1 MREQQTRGHRG
12 PAPAYTVARM
22 HGLRGGSATCC
33 LCGRCAVGQL
43 LAETVLAVAAGAA
56 EVAIM
61 ADWAST
67 CRRDVRPPM
76 ATYSPSLW
84 GDIFSTFSFD
94 HQVQERCGE
103 AIEALKSCVRS
114 ILRAAKSGKLIALI
128 DKLERLG
135 LAYHFETDIEEKLQE
150 IYINVN
156 ANSGNEDDDYDL
168 FTTALRFRLLRQHRF
183 HVSCSVFDK
192 FTNKDHKFKEH
203 LSSDTEGLLSLY
215 EAAHARIHGEDVLEE
230 AVAFTTHHLSRMLQQ
245 LDQSPLKDKVK
256 RALEQALHRG
266 VPIIETRIYLSI
278 YERDESR
285 DELLLKLAKLNF
297 SFLQNLYRKELCEVS
312 RWWNKF
318 DLKTKLPYAR
328 DRLIE
333 CYLWGVSVHF
343 EPQYSD
349 VRIAVAKSMQM
360 VSTMDDTYDNYATLE
375 EADLLT
381 DILERWDINEI
392 GPLPDYMKIF
402 YRFVMSIYEDYEREA
417 AKQGMLFAVPYFRE
431 TVKQLG
437 RAYNQELK
445 WVMEREMPT
454 FEDYFKN
461 SVITSCIYVMFTA
474 LVPGMKS
481 ITKETIDWLL
491 SEPNIVISTARMGR
505 HLEDLGSH
513 ERENKGGKMLT
524 VVDCYMQQ
532 HGVSKQETLAKFAE
546 LVEDGWKNVN
556 RAWVGKTPAAKEM
569 VEQLLNYARIAEV
582 TYKNSQD
589 GYTNPDKFLAPQ
601 IAALFVD
608 PILV

>member
-1 MREQQTRGHRG
+1 MI
-12 PAPAYTVARM
+12 
-22 HGLRGGSATCC
+22 SA
-33 LCGRCAVGQL
+33 
-43 LAETVLAVAAGAA
+43 
-56 EVAIM
+56 
-61 ADWAST
+61 ASLMDCPSG

-94 HQVQERCGE
+94 HQVQKKCVEAMEPLKKEARSMLLAANSGE
-103 AIEALKSCVRS
+103 
-114 ILRAAKSGKLIALI
+114 LIALI

-135 LAYHFETDIEEKLQE
+135 LAYHFETEIEEKLHE
-150 IYINVN
+150 M
-156 ANSGNEDDDYDL
+156 SEKEDDDYDL
-168 FTTALRFRLLRQHRF
+168 FTTALRFRLLRQHQY
-183 HVSCSVFDK
+183 HVSC
-192 FTNKDHKFKEH
+192 
-203 LSSDTEGLLSLY
+203 
-215 EAAHARIHGEDVLEE
+215 AHARIHGEGILEE
-230 AVAFTTHHLSRMLQQ
+230 AVAFTTHHLSRILPQ
-245 LDQSPLKDKVK
+245 LESPLKDKVK

-266 VPIIETRIYLSI
+266 VPIIETRIYLSL

-297 SFLQNLYRKELCEVS
+297 SFLQNLYRKELSQVS
-312 RWWNKF
+312 RWWNGF

-333 CYLWGVSVHF
+333 CYLWGVSIHF

-381 DILERWDINEI
+381 EVLE
-392 GPLPDYMKIF
+392 
-402 YRFVMSIYEDYEREA
+402 
-417 AKQGMLFAVPYFRE
+417 
-431 TVKQLG
+431 

-445 WVMEREMPT
+445 WIMEREMPT
-454 FEDYFKN
+454 FEEYIKN

-474 LVPGMKS
+474 LIPGMKS
-481 ITKETIDWLL
+481 VTKETVDWLL

-513 ERENKGGKMLT
+513 ERENRGGKMLT

-546 LVEDGWKNVN
+546 LVEDGWKNVT
-556 RAWVGKTPAAKEM
+556 AEWVAKTSVAKEM

-608 PILV
+608 PIAI

>member
-1 MREQQTRGHRG
+1 MI
-12 PAPAYTVARM
+12 
-22 HGLRGGSATCC
+22 SA
-33 LCGRCAVGQL
+33 
-43 LAETVLAVAAGAA
+43 
-56 EVAIM
+56 
-61 ADWAST
+61 ASLMDCPSG
-67 CRRDVRPPM
+67 CRRDLRPPM

-84 GDIFSTFSFD
+84 ADIFSTFSFD
-94 HQVQERCGE
+94 HQVQNQCVESM
-103 AIEALKSCVRS
+103 EALKKEARS
-114 ILRAAKSGKLIALI
+114 MVMAANSGKLIALI

-135 LAYHFETDIEEKLQE
+135 LAYHFETEIEEKLQE
-150 IYINVN
+150 M
-156 ANSGNEDDDYDL
+156 SENEDVDYDL
-168 FTTALRFRLLRQHRF
+168 FTTALRFRLLRQHQY
-183 HVSCSVFDK
+183 HVFCGVFDK
-192 FTNKDHKFKEH
+192 FTDKEGKFKEH
-203 LSSDTEGLLSLY
+203 LSTDTEGLLSLY
-215 EAAHARIHGEDVLEE
+215 EAAHARIHGEDILEE
-230 AVAFTTHHLSRMLQQ
+230 AVAFTTHHLSRILPQ
-245 LDQSPLKDKVK
+245 LESPLKDKVK

-266 VPIIETRIYLSI
+266 VPVIETRVYLSL

-297 SFLQNLYRKELCEVS
+297 SFLQNLYRKELSEVS
-312 RWWNKF
+312 RWWNNF

-333 CYLWGVSVHF
+333 CYLWGVSIHF

-381 DILERWDINEI
+381 EVLERWDINEI
-392 GPLPDYMKIF
+392 HRLPDYMKIF
-402 YRFVMSIYEDYEREA
+402 YQFVMSIYEDYEREA
-417 AKQGMLFAVPYFRE
+417 TKQGKSFAVPYFRE

-474 LVPGMKS
+474 LVPGMNS
-481 ITKETIDWLL
+481 VTKDTVDWLL

-556 RAWVGKTPAAKEM
+556 TEWVAKTVVAKEM

-608 PILV
+608 PIVI